1 MRDLGGAYRRLQQQ
15 QLFNNSAA
23 LSADQL
29 TDEQKSYFTFT
40 FVSEPI
46 HHTLDGWAFTRT
58 GGPDG
63 PFNASDPAWSA
74 YRRDLAQAHKRS
86 AEWLRSHLFYNPHL
100 LPQASF
106 LAPRARSAPRL
117 DFVGDVGRFD
127 REWEVLRAALRE
139 RGVSAVD
146 SVSVGRY
153 GARRSPE
160 ARRAS
165 LGHAIESATAF
176 PAAAAAGRGGEAL
189 LGLCRVR
196 YQEFVC
202 LGFPLPL
209 PCSAVE
215 AQLRESAGWLF

>member
-1 MRDLGGAYRRLQQQ
+1 MIFPFA
-15 QLFNNSAA
+15 SAA
-23 LSADQL
+23 RSAR
-29 TDEQKSYFTFT
+29 SA
-40 FVSEPI
+40 P
-46 HHTLDGWAFTRT
+46 AR
-58 GGPDG
+58 GPDPG
-63 PFNASDPAWSA
+63 EFWNHPRTSAPAPP
-74 YRRDLAQAHKRS
+74 RTTAQ
-86 AEWLRSHLFYNPHL
+86 
-100 LPQASF
+100 QA
-106 LAPRARSAPRL
+106 RARSAPRL

-189 LGLCRVR
+189 LGRSRPAPSFPTRSSRSSTSRRSGGWRTSASRARAAPCASRGRRSRRWPRPARRHRRATARRTARARSARGHRGSCRR
-196 YQEFVC
+196 RRPSQNWQWQ
-202 LGFPLPL
+202 G
-209 PCSAVE
+209 
-215 AQLRESAGWLF
+215 RRDWM